1 MSCNF
6 TYQKSV
12 LAKFKLHFKFCKAA
26 SLYDHGIDA
35 SLKARLRHLDA
46 IQTSGQTRPSQRSI
60 SGGRAADQHPDSA
73 IPQRD
78 ASIRYNCAKWIRDP
92 ELDFSVLLINLH
104 QSLLRQLYIAL
115 RR

>member
-1 MSCNF
+1 MSSNF
-6 TYQKSV
+6 TYQKST

-60 SGGRAADQHPDSA
+60 SGGRAAAQLPDTA
-73 IPQRD
+73 VPQRN
-78 ASIRYNCAKWIRDP
+78 ASIRNHSTGYVGYS
-92 ELDFSVLLINLH
+92 ELDFSVLLVNLH
-104 QSLLRQLYIAL
+104 QLLHLF
-115 RR
+115 